1 METQEIKPNGSLPP
15 QLQEAPTTQSFS
27 YSPSMGELAKALAKA
42 QLNFKPVIKASE
54 NPAFVRAGKASKYA
68 DLHSLI
74 SATMPALA
82 AEGIVIIQSPNV
94 RGKEL
99 VMISTMLHS
108 SGEWYRNELTLPA
121 ADDRGFTAHSVGKA
135 ITYARRYS
143 WQCLTG
149 ATAEDDDDGNDMSG
163 VGSASAAQAVGKA
176 KVAALKEKMAQV
188 KPQEPEPE
196 ANAEPAV
203 LFSVLTW
210 RDTEN
215 TANDVYEISGHAE
228 VMQAHAELLL
238 MHGKKVVT
246 GKGDTRKAVVH
257 MHPEKL
263 SDFIFAFEQRGGTV
277 KALKPNA

>member
-1 METQEIKPNGSLPP
+1 
-15 QLQEAPTTQSFS
+15 
-27 YSPSMGELAKALAKA
+27 MGELAKALAKA

-54 NPAFVRAGKASKYA
+54 NPAFVRGGKASKYA

-163 VGSASAAQAVGKA
+163 VGSVAAAQAVGKA
-176 KVAALKEKMAQV
+176 KVAALKEKVA
-188 KPQEPEPE
+188 KAHEPE

-203 LFSVLTW
+203 LFSVLIW
-210 RDTEN
+210 KDTDN
-215 TANDVYEISGHAE
+215 TANDVYEISGHSD
-228 VMQAHAELLL
+228 VMQAHGELLL
-238 MHGKKVVT
+238 AHGKKVVT
-246 GKGDTRKAVVH
+246 GKGEDRKAVVH
-257 MHPEKL
+257 MNPEKL
-263 SDFIFAFEQRGGTV
+263 SDFIFAFEERGGTV